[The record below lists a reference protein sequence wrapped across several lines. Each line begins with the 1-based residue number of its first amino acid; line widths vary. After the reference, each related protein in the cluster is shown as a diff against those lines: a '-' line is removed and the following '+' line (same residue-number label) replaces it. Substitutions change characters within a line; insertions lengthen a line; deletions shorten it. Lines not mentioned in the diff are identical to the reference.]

1 MNKTTKNVLIGTAS
15 SALVALFAW
24 LFHRTEKPTPVA
36 SEPAPAPVTQPV
48 ELAKKSP
55 RMPQPVAA
63 PPRKPM
69 PIAKPVAAPQPKPM
83 PVAKPVA
90 APQRKPVAA
99 PQPKAVTKP
108 TPKPVAAPQPKAVTK
123 PTPKPVVA
131 PQPKLAQT
139 EKDLFKDRRVIID
152 GTNVCFWRKRER
164 GCLSLGDL
172 LAICMDLHRRGVEYK
187 AFFDASTR
195 YRLRDSG
202 EAGDKE
208 LYLALLAEHP
218 DRFCEVN
225 RGESADLAVL
235 EAAAATPAGEK
246 PALILARDN
255 YFEHRARFPFA
266 GDASRRLWGEI
277 CSKGIYFRKFDW
289 LVKLGKAA

>member
-1 MNKTTKNVLIGTAS
+1 MNKTAKNILIGTAS

-48 ELAKKSP
+48 GVAKE
-55 RMPQPVAA
+55 PQP
-63 PPRKPM
+63 KPT
-69 PIAKPVAAPQPKPM
+69 PVAKPAAAPQPKP
-83 PVAKPVA
+83 
-90 APQRKPVAA
+90 
-99 PQPKAVTKP
+99 
-108 TPKPVAAPQPKAVTK
+108 
-123 PTPKPVVA
+123 
-131 PQPKLAQT
+131 AQT

-172 LAICMDLHRRGVEYK
+172 LAICMDLHRRGVDYK
-187 AFFDASTR
+187 VFFDATTR

-208 LYLALLAEHP
+208 LYLKLLEAHP

-235 EAAAATPAGEK
+235 EAAAVTPAGQK
-246 PALILARDN
+246 PALILTRDN

-266 GDASRRLWGEI
+266 GDTSRRLWGEI
-277 CSKGIYFRKFDW
+277 GPKGFYFRRFDW
-289 LVKLGKAA
+289 LVKLEKAA

>member
-1 MNKTTKNVLIGTAS
+1 MNKTAKNILIGTIS
-15 SALVALFAW
+15 SALVALSAW
-24 LFHRTEKPTPVA
+24 LLHRGGKPAPVA
-36 SEPAPAPVTQPV
+36 SEAKPAPAAQPT
-48 ELAKKSP
+48 P
-55 RMPQPVAA
+55 
-63 PPRKPM
+63 
-69 PIAKPVAAPQPKPM
+69 KPVAAPRPKAVTK
-83 PVAKPVA
+83 PVTKPVA
-90 APQRKPVAA
+90 AA

-123 PTPKPVVA
+123 PVAKPVAA
-131 PQPKLAQT
+131 PQPKAVKTGPDSLRGR
-139 EKDLFKDRRVIID
+139 KVIID

-266 GDASRRLWGEI
+266 GDMSRRLWGEI
-277 CSKGIYFRKFDW
+277 CPKGIYFRKFDW